1 MKTKLED
8 VTNKYKEAME
18 TSLQN
23 RGVSKEW
30 ADKHLVFYMVTEDK
44 PKEGEK
50 K

>member
-8 VTNKYKEAME
+8 VTNKYQESME
-18 TSLQN
+18 TSLQKL
-23 RGVSKEW
+23 GVSKEW
-30 ADKHLVFYMVTEDK
+30 SDKHLVFYMVTEDK